1 MRIRHIASAGAAAA
15 ALTLGVTLPAFADG
29 HAPVAADQA
38 AAAKRKVLVFQ
49 DAEYKNRSTTFTK
62 NIPKLSKYG
71 WNDTISSAKNKG
83 NRTVKFYQHKNYVGA
98 RFSLTKGEKEPH
110 FGDHPKMS
118 DATSSIKFS

>member
-1 MRIRHIASAGAAAA
+1 MRIRNIVAAGAAAA
-15 ALTLGVTLPAFADG
+15 ALSLGVALPAFADG

-38 AAAKRKVLVFQ
+38 AAAKRKVVVFQ
-49 DAEYKNRSTTFTK
+49 DAKYKNRSTTFTK

-83 NRTVKFYQHKNYVGA
+83 NRTVTFYQHKNYVGA
-98 RFSLTKGEKEPH
+98 SFPLAPGEKEPH
-110 FGDHPKMS
+110 FGDHSNMS